1 MNNREI
7 LKLVRSNN
15 YNGYRAVLDRS
26 MVDDIKYYSWWGES
40 RFLYDL
46 HNVLKGS
53 RKLNL
58 LRPKDMKEGW
68 YDRYIKL
75 DLFSQDGT
83 KILNKEVKEVSY
95 RSI

>member
-75 DLFSQDGT
+75 DLFAKDGT